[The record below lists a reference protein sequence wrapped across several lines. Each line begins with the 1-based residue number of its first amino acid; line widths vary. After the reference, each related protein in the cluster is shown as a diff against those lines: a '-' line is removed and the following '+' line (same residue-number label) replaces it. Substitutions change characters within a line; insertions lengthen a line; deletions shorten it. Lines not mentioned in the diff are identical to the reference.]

1 VNKIICGDYIREN
14 GLDMIQLTYGSRQ
27 RKISLAHASSGQQES
42 LPILI
47 ILSTLSFVDQRLCLV
62 IEEPE
67 AHLFPE
73 AQKYMV
79 ELMSLIFNITEKRN
93 KLFIT
98 THSPYLLTAFN
109 HSIQAGNVLKA
120 INDKPPEEAKKL
132 QEELFKIMP
141 HNQIIDIEDIGVYT
155 LKDGKIKSIIEPEN
169 NLIDTNII
177 DEVSELFEE
186 EFDELLDLESKV
198 CQWH

>member
-1 VNKIICGDYIREN
+1 MNLLPLCNFCPVLRIQHRYKNEVKEIKIVN
-14 GLDMIQLTYGSRQ
+14 
-27 RKISLAHASSGQQES
+27 ASSGQQES
-42 LPILI
+42 LPILV
-47 ILSTLSFVDQRLCLV
+47 ILSSLYIKEWKSFLV

-67 AHLFPE
+67 AHLFPV
-73 AQKYMV
+73 AQKHIV

-98 THSPYLLTAFN
+98 THSPYLLSAFN
-109 HSIQAGNVLKA
+109 SHLQAGNVLKA
-120 INDKPPEEAKKL
+120 IQDKPPEEVKNL

-141 HNQIIDIEDIGVYT
+141 KDHILDIGVYS
-155 LKDGKIKSIIEPEN
+155 LKNGKIKSIIDPEN

-177 DEVSELFEE
+177 DEVSEQFGET
-186 EFDELLDLESKV
+186 FDKLLELESEF